1 MNLPKSR
8 ECLMNKVPVNI
19 DEIDAKILNTL
30 LKDARTSFAEI
41 AKDCGVSTHT
51 IMKRFRKLQ
60 QSGVI
65 TGTSLITR
73 LKGFGYQ
80 FPLAADINVLA
91 GKEQEVM
98 EALRKIPNFRAC
110 FQVIGKYD
118 IHSTFYVE
126 NIEGIEKIRDVLK
139 KQKSVI
145 RVGLTATLCELSYFP
160 ENFLVEPTE
169 KKKNG

>member
-1 MNLPKSR
+1 MVATPAD
-8 ECLMNKVPVNI
+8 I

-30 LKDARTSFAEI
+30 LKAARTSFAKI
-41 AKDCGVSTHT
+41 ARDCGVSNTT
-51 IMKRFRKLQ
+51 IVKHFHKLQ

-73 LKGFGYQ
+73 LKDFGYQ
-80 FPLAADINVLA
+80 FPLAADINVTT

-98 EALRKIPNFRAC
+98 KALRKIPNFRAC

-126 NIEGIEKIRDVLK
+126 NIEEIEEIRDRLK
-139 KQKSVI
+139 NLKSII
-145 RVGLTATLCELSYFP
+145 RVGLTATLSELSYFP
-160 ENFLVEPTE
+160 ENLVIEPTE
-169 KKKNG
+169 KKKSG